1 MNYLDAV
8 QIHKSTWEV
17 SLTASNPILICHLT
31 PLPLRSLMECEWVQA
46 AACVLS
52 WRLNGL
58 QQASGPVT
66 APPMQKPQTTGHV
79 GLSLLCLMS
88 LCKINVHLIRWFEQ
102 ACQFELSAG
111 CETSV
116 ETPFFCLCWCWDFK
130 PCFSKTGTNI
140 WARKPVGFVNKYL
153 IIYI

>member
-8 QIHKSTWEV
+8 EIHKSTWEV
-17 SLTASNPILICHLT
+17 SLTASNPIPICHLT
-31 PLPLRSLMECEWVQA
+31 PLPLLSLMECEWVQA
-46 AACVLS
+46 AACVLGCS
-52 WRLNGL
+52 RLQVQPQL
-58 QQASGPVT
+58 
-66 APPMQKPQTTGHV
+66 PPCRNLRPTGQI

-88 LCKINVHLIRWFEQ
+88 LCKINVHLRRWFEQ
-102 ACQFELSAG
+102 ACQFECSAG